1 MIAWIQREYLSRA
14 SSILI
19 SDMRPVSA
27 LNLSCECSTLAFPD
41 SHIQEDEMMQF
52 DQSIPA
58 LKVVCEQEAQ
68 RIQLRYCN
76 LLGIC

>member
-1 MIAWIQREYLSRA
+1 M
-14 SSILI
+14 
-19 SDMRPVSA
+19 V
-27 LNLSCECSTLAFPD
+27 
-41 SHIQEDEMMQF
+41 QF

-58 LKVVCEQEAQ
+58 LKVVCGQEAQ